1 MVSVRTGTVLFPGGS
16 QVQGHTG
23 PQDSCHQACVYTDPG
38 VVRMSG
44 KLGCVTE
51 CEASRGVPAM
61 PSFIQGLAVII
72 TMENLAP
79 PKKKK
84 PSCLEPLSPSWGVHC
99 CLCKHACIFPPLL
112 PPLPPIGGGSCP
124 AAGLLAS
131 RWNPLLA
138 SSQDQ
143 HPGRL
148 AAPPER
154 WSCSQPSLIRL
165 CQGCQGNC

>member
-16 QVQGHTG
+16 WVQGRTG
-23 PQDSCHQACVYTDPG
+23 PQDSCHQACVYTDSG

-51 CEASRGVPAM
+51 CEATCGVPAM
-61 PSFIQGLAVII
+61 PSFIQGLAIII

-79 PKKKK
+79 QKKKT
-84 PSCLEPLSPSWGVHC
+84 PSCLEPLSPSWGPLLPVQAKLH
-99 CLCKHACIFPPLL
+99 FPPLL
-112 PPLPPIGGGSCP
+112 LLRPPTGRGSCP

-131 RWNPLLA
+131 RCNPLLA

-148 AAPPER
+148 AAPPGR
-154 WSCSQPSLIRL
+154 WSRSQPSLIRIS
-165 CQGCQGNC
+165 QGCQGNC